1 MSDGQSEYDHL
12 LSYFKH
18 LVWLTGGALS
28 VVVAAAGILF
38 YSNLRDVR
46 EDAKQEA
53 TRVAARAANDSV
65 RDAFNE
71 KNVNDMILSAANEK
85 VGRVTDKMIEQQL
98 TSKLEPIQQRILL
111 IGEVSEDETR
121 MRLGFRSG
129 LDDLKKIL
137 SNTGDPVVIRFGK
150 STLATT
156 SAHFEERLQE
166 GLKAAGRKPIEQL
179 QSEIAAHGRT
189 QPSVV
194 SNLHDVVE
202 IIRHDSD
209 LDIVGMAFLGFRD
222 LSATHVA
229 LFDVETVNSWCSQ
242 NQPKCESS
250 TGSTH

>member
-98 TSKLEPIQQRILL
+98 TSK
-111 IGEVSEDETR
+111 
-121 MRLGFRSG
+121 
-129 LDDLKKIL
+129 
-137 SNTGDPVVIRFGK
+137 
-150 STLATT
+150 
-156 SAHFEERLQE
+156 
-166 GLKAAGRKPIEQL
+166 
-179 QSEIAAHGRT
+179 
-189 QPSVV
+189 
-194 SNLHDVVE
+194 
-202 IIRHDSD
+202 
-209 LDIVGMAFLGFRD
+209 
-222 LSATHVA
+222 
-229 LFDVETVNSWCSQ
+229 
-242 NQPKCESS
+242 
-250 TGSTH
+250 